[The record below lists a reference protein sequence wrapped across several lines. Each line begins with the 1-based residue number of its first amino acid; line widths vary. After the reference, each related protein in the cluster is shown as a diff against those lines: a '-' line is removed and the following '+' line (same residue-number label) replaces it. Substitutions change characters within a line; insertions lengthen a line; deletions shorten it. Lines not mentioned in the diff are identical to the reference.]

1 MIHWSP
7 LMLVTA
13 CLFWAV
19 ALVFL
24 GNSLGKAHSRL
35 IAVKVLPP
43 MQHPPLAAHRSPR
56 TAYRSPLPP
65 HHTSQVLFSVCLV
78 VVFAMWTAAS
88 LAGAGMRMTNSVYAL
103 CGAGI
108 ASIFAV
114 LGATVG
120 WGSLKG
126 EISSHPM
133 VKMMGEIGTSMID
146 LIHAMMIFCGGR
158 DWVSHR
164 SPPLTAH
171 HPPPTTHQAGRSSSA
186 SCCCPSSTSS

>member
-1 MIHWSP
+1 MCAGSI
-7 LMLVTA
+7 L
-13 CLFWAV
+13 
-19 ALVFL
+19 
-24 GNSLGKAHSRL
+24 SLHFTGST
-35 IAVKVLPP
+35 
-43 MQHPPLAAHRSPR
+43 AHRSR
-56 TAYRSPLPP
+56 RP
-65 HHTSQVLFSVCLV
+65 HLTSQVLFSVCLV

-133 VKMMGEIGTSMID
+133 VKMMGEIGTT
-146 LIHAMMIFCGGR
+146 GR
-158 DWVSHR
+158 NSDMAPRMHSAIAHL
-164 SPPLTAH
+164 SLHPL
-171 HPPPTTHQAGRSSSA
+171 QARR
-186 SCCCPSSTSS
+186 